1 MKNWE
6 LLTEEDLIAIHKDQL
21 SEYGGSEGIRDDG
34 GVKAA
39 VARPEHIIS
48 YNPSA
53 DLFDI
58 ATAVFFSITV
68 NRHPFVDGNKR
79 VGFAACEITL
89 MLNDYQPDLT
99 FDGAYPMIM
108 GATEGKVTEAEF
120 SAWLRTNS
128 SINTL
133 LRRF

>member
-6 LLTEEDLIAIHKDQL
+6 LLTEEDILAIHKNQL
-21 SEYGGSEGIRDDG
+21 SEYGGSGGIRDHG

-39 VARPEHIIS
+39 VSRPEHIIS

-53 DLFDI
+53 DIFDI
-58 ATAVFFSITV
+58 ATAVFYSITV

-89 MLNDYQPDLT
+89 MLNDYQPDVT
-99 FDGAYPMIM
+99 FDDAYPTIM
-108 GATEGKVTEAEF
+108 GATEGTVSEAEF
-120 SAWLRTNS
+120 SAWLRSSS
-128 SINTL
+128 SINKL